1 MITENK
7 NYTESILPY
16 LSLPLVGSPFS
27 GVSQGTPKRRLR
39 PPVEGLSEIGDP
51 TRGRDTASVVPKV
64 HSFRSKNHHSLQP
77 LYGNKFSVSGPLQL
91 WFTTY
96 RPLTCFAN
104 SLETDFHPQTF

>member
-51 TRGRDTASVVPKV
+51 TRGRDTAKLVLFPKYIHFVPRIII
-64 HSFRSKNHHSLQP
+64 HCSHYMATNFRYLDLCSFGLLLIDH
-77 LYGNKFSVSGPLQL
+77 
-91 WFTTY
+91 
-96 RPLTCFAN
+96 
-104 SLETDFHPQTF
+104 